1 MSSIKNIHLIGI
13 GGAGMSGIAE
23 ILHNQDYSVSGSDL
37 EDTNVTKRL
46 KNLGVK
52 IFKGHKENNVLKK
65 DLVVISS
72 AISKKNVE
80 LKKAISMGIPVI
92 PRAEMLANLMMLKNS
107 IAVAGSHGK
116 TTVTCMMAHI
126 FTEAGLDPTYIIGGK
141 VKSFESNAKLG
152 LGEHIIAE
160 ADESDGSFLNLRPL
174 KALVTNIDND
184 HLGTYGNDFN
194 NLKRSFKKFCLSLP
208 FQGYLIANGDDKSIK
223 NIIKNIPR
231 NSFSFGKDKGN
242 DYQIKDIK
250 QNIRGTSF
258 KLQDNFFKKD
268 YSFSMSMHGEHN
280 VMNATSAIV
289 AAIQENIDVS
299 IIKKSLKTCSSIE
312 RRFEI
317 ISHDIFSKKITLV
330 DDYGHH
336 PKEIKYSHDTASE
349 IWKNKKKIVVFQ
361 PHRYTR
367 TKDLFDE
374 FIKTLLNIENLLLL
388 DIYPASEKIIKGYE
402 GKDLFQALKKNGS
415 KVVFC
420 QNHTE
425 VIEKLENMTKGNE
438 VIITQGAGTTS
449 ELARKISN
457 Q

>member
-116 TTVTCMMAHI
+116 TTVTCIMAHI

-141 VKSFESNAKLG
+141 VKSFESNARLG

-194 NLKRSFKKFCLSLP
+194 NLKKSFKKFCLSLP
-208 FQGYLIANGDDKSIK
+208 FQGYLIANGDDQSIK

-231 NSFSFGKDKGN
+231 NSFSFGKDKSN

-250 QNIRGTSF
+250 QNIKGTSF
-258 KLQDNFFKKD
+258 KLKDNFVKKD

-280 VMNATSAIV
+280 VMNATSAII
-289 AAIQENIDVS
+289 AAIQENIDLS

-317 ISHDIFSKKITLV
+317 VSHDIFSKKITLV

-415 KVVFC
+415 NVVFC

-425 VIEKLENMTKGNE
+425 VIEKLENMITGNE

-449 ELARKISN
+449 DLARKISN
-457 Q
+457 L

>member
-1 MSSIKNIHLIGI
+1 MSSIKSIHLIGI

-116 TTVTCMMAHI
+116 TTVTCIMAHI

-141 VKSFESNAKLG
+141 VKSFESNARLG

-194 NLKRSFKKFCLSLP
+194 NLKKSFKKFCLSLP
-208 FQGYLIANGDDKSIK
+208 FQGYLIANGDDPSIT

-231 NSFSFGKDKGN
+231 NSFSFGKDKSN

-258 KLQDNFFKKD
+258 KLKDNFVKKD

-280 VMNATSAIV
+280 VMNATSAII
-289 AAIQENIDVS
+289 AAIQENIDMS

-374 FIKTLLNIENLLLL
+374 FIRTLLNIENLLLL

-425 VIEKLENMTKGNE
+425 VIEKLENMTTGNE

-449 ELARKISN
+449 DLARKISN
-457 Q
+457 L

>member
-23 ILHNQDYSVSGSDL
+23 ILHNQDYFVSGSDL

-116 TTVTCMMAHI
+116 TTVTCIMAHI

-194 NLKRSFKKFCLSLP
+194 NLKKSFKKFCLSLP
-208 FQGYLIANGDDKSIK
+208 FQGYLIANGDDQSVK

-231 NSFSFGKDKGN
+231 NSFSFGKDKSN
-242 DYQIKDIK
+242 DYQIKDIE

-258 KLQDNFFKKD
+258 KLKDNFVKKE

-280 VMNATSAIV
+280 VMNATSAII
-289 AAIQENIDVS
+289 AAIQEDIDVS

-317 ISHDIFSKKITLV
+317 ISDNIFSKKITLV

-388 DIYPASEKIIKGYE
+388 DIYPASEKIIKGFE
-402 GKDLFQALKKNGS
+402 GKDLLKALKKKGS
-415 KVVFC
+415 NVVFC

-425 VIEKLENMTKGNE
+425 VIEKLENMTAGNE

>member
-46 KNLGVK
+46 KNLGIK
-52 IFKGHKENNVLKK
+52 IFKGHKEKNVLKK

-80 LKKAISMGIPVI
+80 LKKAISIGIPVI
-92 PRAEMLANLMMLKNS
+92 ARAEMLANLMMLKNS

-116 TTVTCMMAHI
+116 TTVTCIMAHI

-184 HLGTYGNDFN
+184 HLGTYDNDFN
-194 NLKRSFKKFCLSLP
+194 NLKKSFKKFCLSLP
-208 FQGYLIANGDDKSIK
+208 FQGYLIANGDDQSVKK
-223 NIIKNIPR
+223 IIKNIPR
-231 NSFSFGKDKGN
+231 NSFSFGKDKSN
-242 DYQIKDIK
+242 DYQIKDIE

-258 KLQDNFFKKD
+258 KLKDNFVKKD

-280 VMNATSAIV
+280 VMNATSAII
-289 AAIQENIDVS
+289 AAIQEDIDVS
-299 IIKKSLKTCSSIE
+299 IIKKSLKSCSSIE

-317 ISHDIFSKKITLV
+317 ISDDIFSKKITLV

-388 DIYPASEKIIKGYE
+388 DIYPASEKKIKGYE
-402 GKDLFQALKKNGS
+402 GKDLFKALKKNGS
-415 KVVFC
+415 NVVFC

-425 VIEKLENMTKGNE
+425 VIEKLENMTAGNE

>member
-46 KNLGVK
+46 KNLGIK

>member
-23 ILHNQDYSVSGSDL
+23 ILHNQNYSVSGSDL

-116 TTVTCMMAHI
+116 TTVTCIMAHI

-194 NLKRSFKKFCLSLP
+194 NLKKSFKKFCLSLP
-208 FQGYLIANGDDKSIK
+208 FQGYLIANGDDQSIK

-231 NSFSFGKDKGN
+231 NSFSFGKDKSN

-258 KLQDNFFKKD
+258 KLKDNFVKKD

-280 VMNATSAIV
+280 VMNATSAII

-336 PKEIKYSHDTASE
+336 PKEIKYSYDTASE

-415 KVVFC
+415 NVVFC

-425 VIEKLENMTKGNE
+425 VIEKLENMTTGNE

-449 ELARKISN
+449 DLARKISN
-457 Q
+457 L

>member
-1 MSSIKNIHLIGI
+1 MSNIKNIHLIGI

-37 EDTNVTKRL
+37 KDTNVTQRL
-46 KNLGVK
+46 KKLGVK

-116 TTVTCMMAHI
+116 TTVTCIMAHI

-194 NLKRSFKKFCLSLP
+194 NLKKAFKKFCLSLP
-208 FQGYLIANGDDKSIK
+208 FQGYLIANGDDQSIK
-223 NIIKNIPR
+223 NITKNIPR
-231 NSFSFGKDKGN
+231 NLFSFGKGKSN

-258 KLQDNFFKKD
+258 KLKDNFTKKE

-280 VMNATSAIV
+280 VMNATSAII
-289 AAIQENIDVS
+289 AATQENIDVS
-299 IIKKSLKTCSSIE
+299 SIKKSLKSCSSIE

-317 ISHDIFSKKITLV
+317 ISQDIFSKKITLV

-336 PKEIKYSHDTASE
+336 PKEIKYSYDTASE

-367 TKDLFDE
+367 TRDLFDE
-374 FIKTLLNIENLLLL
+374 FIETLLHIENLLLL

-402 GKDLFQALKKNGS
+402 GKDLFQSLKKNGS
-415 KVVFC
+415 NVVFC
-420 QNHTE
+420 QNHAE
-425 VIEKLENMTKGNE
+425 VIERLENMTAGNE

>member
-116 TTVTCMMAHI
+116 TTVTCIMAHI

-141 VKSFESNAKLG
+141 VKSFESNARLG

-184 HLGTYGNDFN
+184 HLGTYGNDLN
-194 NLKRSFKKFCLSLP
+194 NLKKSFKKFCVSLP
-208 FQGYLIANGDDKSIK
+208 FQGYLIANGDDQSIK

-231 NSFSFGKDKGN
+231 NSFSFGKDKSN

-258 KLQDNFFKKD
+258 KLKDNFVKKD

-280 VMNATSAIV
+280 VMNATSAII

-415 KVVFC
+415 NVVFC
-420 QNHTE
+420 QNHTK
-425 VIEKLENMTKGNE
+425 VIEKLENMTTGNE

-449 ELARKISN
+449 DLARKISN
-457 Q
+457 L

>member
-1 MSSIKNIHLIGI
+1 MSSIKKIHLIGI

-80 LKKAISMGIPVI
+80 FKKAISIGIPVI

-116 TTVTCMMAHI
+116 TTVTCIMAHI

-194 NLKRSFKKFCLSLP
+194 NLKKSFKKFCLSLP
-208 FQGYLIANGDDKSIK
+208 FQGYLIANGDDQSIK
-223 NIIKNIPR
+223 NIIQNIPR
-231 NSFSFGKDKGN
+231 NSFSFGKDKSN

-250 QNIRGTSF
+250 QNIRGASF
-258 KLQDNFFKKD
+258 KLKDNFVKKD

-280 VMNATSAIV
+280 VMNATSAIIT
-289 AAIQENIDVS
+289 AIQENIDVS

-317 ISHDIFSKKITLV
+317 ISDDIFSKKITLV

-349 IWKNKKKIVVFQ
+349 IWKNNKKIVVFQ

-367 TKDLFDE
+367 TMDLFDE

-388 DIYPASEKIIKGYE
+388 DIYPANEKIIKGYE
-402 GKDLFQALKKNGS
+402 GKDLFQALKKKGS
-415 KVVFC
+415 NVIFC

-425 VIEKLENMTKGNE
+425 VIEKLENITAGNE

-457 Q
+457 K

>member
-116 TTVTCMMAHI
+116 TTVTCIMAHI

-184 HLGTYGNDFN
+184 HLGTYGNDLN
-194 NLKRSFKKFCLSLP
+194 NLKKSFKKFCLSLP
-208 FQGYLIANGDDKSIK
+208 FQGYLIANGDDQSIK

-231 NSFSFGKDKGN
+231 NSFSFGKDKSN

-258 KLQDNFFKKD
+258 KLKDNFVKKD

-280 VMNATSAIV
+280 VMNATSAII

-367 TKDLFDE
+367 TRDLFDE

-415 KVVFC
+415 NVVFC

-425 VIEKLENMTKGNE
+425 VIEKLENMTTGNE

-449 ELARKISN
+449 DLARKISN
-457 Q
+457 L

>member
-1 MSSIKNIHLIGI
+1 MSSIKSIHLIGI

-23 ILHNQDYSVSGSDL
+23 ILHNQNYSVSGSDL

-46 KNLGVK
+46 RNLGVK

-116 TTVTCMMAHI
+116 TTVTCIMAHI

-194 NLKRSFKKFCLSLP
+194 NLKKSFKKFCLSLP
-208 FQGYLIANGDDKSIK
+208 FQGYLIANGDDPSIK

-231 NSFSFGKDKGN
+231 NSFSFGKDKSN

-258 KLQDNFFKKD
+258 KLKDNFVKKD

-280 VMNATSAIV
+280 VMNATSAII
-289 AAIQENIDVS
+289 AAIQENIDLS

-317 ISHDIFSKKITLV
+317 VSHDIFSKKITLV

-336 PKEIKYSHDTASE
+336 PKEIKYSYDTASE

-415 KVVFC
+415 NVVFC

-425 VIEKLENMTKGNE
+425 VIEKLENMTTGNE

-449 ELARKISN
+449 DLARKISN
-457 Q
+457 L

>member
-116 TTVTCMMAHI
+116 TTVTCIMAHI

-194 NLKRSFKKFCLSLP
+194 NLKKSFKKFCLSLP
-208 FQGYLIANGDDKSIK
+208 FQGYLIANGDDQSIK
-223 NIIKNIPR
+223 NIIQNIPR
-231 NSFSFGKDKGN
+231 NSFSFGKDKSN

-250 QNIRGTSF
+250 QNIRGTKF
-258 KLQDNFFKKD
+258 KLKDNFVKKD

-280 VMNATSAIV
+280 VMNATSAII
-289 AAIQENIDVS
+289 AAIQENINVS

-317 ISHDIFSKKITLV
+317 ISNDIFSKKITLV

-374 FIKTLLNIENLLLL
+374 FIKTLLDIENLLLL

-402 GKDLFQALKKNGS
+402 GKDLFHALKMNGS
-415 KVVFC
+415 NVVFC

-425 VIEKLENMTKGNE
+425 VIEKLENMTSGNE

>member
-1 MSSIKNIHLIGI
+1 MSSIKSIHLIGI

-46 KNLGVK
+46 KNLGIK

-415 KVVFC
+415 NVVFC

-425 VIEKLENMTKGNE
+425 VIEKLENMTTGNE

-449 ELARKISN
+449 DLARKISN
-457 Q
+457 L

>member
-46 KNLGVK
+46 KNLGIK

-415 KVVFC
+415 NVVFC

>member
-23 ILHNQDYSVSGSDL
+23 ILHNQNYSVSGSDL

-72 AISKKNVE
+72 AISKTNIE

-116 TTVTCMMAHI
+116 TTVTCIMAHI

-194 NLKRSFKKFCLSLP
+194 NLKKSFKKFCLSLP
-208 FQGYLIANGDDKSIK
+208 FQGYLIANGDDPSIK

-231 NSFSFGKDKGN
+231 NSFSFGKDKSN

-258 KLQDNFFKKD
+258 KLKDNFVKKD

-280 VMNATSAIV
+280 VMNATSAII
-289 AAIQENIDVS
+289 AAIQENIDLS

-317 ISHDIFSKKITLV
+317 VSHDIFSKKITLV

-336 PKEIKYSHDTASE
+336 PKEIKYSYDTASE

-415 KVVFC
+415 NVVFC

-425 VIEKLENMTKGNE
+425 VIEKLENMTTGNE

-449 ELARKISN
+449 DLARKISN
-457 Q
+457 L

>member
-194 NLKRSFKKFCLSLP
+194 NLKKSFKKFCLSLP

-231 NSFSFGKDKGN
+231 DSFSFGKDKSN

-374 FIKTLLNIENLLLL
+374 FIKTLLKIENLLLL

-402 GKDLFQALKKNGS
+402 GKDLFKALKKNGS
-415 KVVFC
+415 NVVFC

-425 VIEKLENMTKGNE
+425 VIEKLENMTAGKE

-457 Q
+457 L

>member
-23 ILHNQDYSVSGSDL
+23 ILHNQNYSVSGSDL

-116 TTVTCMMAHI
+116 TTVTCIMAHI

-194 NLKRSFKKFCLSLP
+194 NLKKSFKKFCLSLP
-208 FQGYLIANGDDKSIK
+208 FQGYLIANGDDPSIK

-231 NSFSFGKDKGN
+231 NSFSFGKDKSN

-258 KLQDNFFKKD
+258 KLKDNFVKKD

-280 VMNATSAIV
+280 VMNATSAII
-289 AAIQENIDVS
+289 AAIQENIDLS

-415 KVVFC
+415 NVVFC

-425 VIEKLENMTKGNE
+425 IIEKLENMTIGNE

-449 ELARKISN
+449 DLARKISN
-457 Q
+457 L

>member
-23 ILHNQDYSVSGSDL
+23 ILHNQAYSVSGSDL

-46 KNLGVK
+46 KNLGIK

-116 TTVTCMMAHI
+116 TTVTCIMAHI

-194 NLKRSFKKFCLSLP
+194 NLKKSFKKFCLSLP

-415 KVVFC
+415 NVVFC
-420 QNHTE
+420 QNHAE
-425 VIEKLENMTKGNE
+425 VIERLENMTAGNE

-449 ELARKISN
+449 ELAKKILN
-457 Q
+457 K

>member
-72 AISKKNVE
+72 AISKTNIE

-116 TTVTCMMAHI
+116 TTVTCIMAHI

-194 NLKRSFKKFCLSLP
+194 NLKKSFKKFCLSLP
-208 FQGYLIANGDDKSIK
+208 FQGYLIANGDDQSIK

-231 NSFSFGKDKGN
+231 NSFSFGKDKSN

-258 KLQDNFFKKD
+258 KLKDNFVKKD

-280 VMNATSAIV
+280 VMNATSAII
-289 AAIQENIDVS
+289 AAIQENIDLS

-317 ISHDIFSKKITLV
+317 VSHDIFSKKITLV

-367 TKDLFDE
+367 TRDLFDE

-415 KVVFC
+415 NVVFC

-425 VIEKLENMTKGNE
+425 VIEKLENMTTGNE
-438 VIITQGAGTTS
+438 VIIAQGAGTTS
-449 ELARKISN
+449 DLARKISN
-457 Q
+457 L

>member
-52 IFKGHKENNVLKK
+52 IFKGHKEKNVLKK

-72 AISKKNVE
+72 AISNKNVE
-80 LKKAISMGIPVI
+80 LKKAISIGIPVI

-194 NLKRSFKKFCLSLP
+194 NLKKSFKKFCLSLP
-208 FQGYLIANGDDKSIK
+208 FQGYLIANGDDPSIK

-231 NSFSFGKDKGN
+231 NSFSFGKDKSN

-374 FIKTLLNIENLLLL
+374 FIKTLLKIENLLLL

-415 KVVFC
+415 KVLFC

-425 VIEKLENMTKGNE
+425 VIEKLENMTSGNE

-457 Q
+457 L

>member
-116 TTVTCMMAHI
+116 TTVTCIMAHI

-194 NLKRSFKKFCLSLP
+194 NLKKSFKKFCLSLP
-208 FQGYLIANGDDKSIK
+208 FQGYLIANGDDQSIK

-231 NSFSFGKDKGN
+231 NSFSFGKDKSN

-258 KLQDNFFKKD
+258 KLKDNFVKKD

-280 VMNATSAIV
+280 VMNATSAII

-415 KVVFC
+415 NVVFC

-425 VIEKLENMTKGNE
+425 VIEKLENMTAGNE

>member
-1 MSSIKNIHLIGI
+1 MSSIKSIHLIGI

-23 ILHNQDYSVSGSDL
+23 ILHNQNYSVSGSDL

-80 LKKAISMGIPVI
+80 LKKATSMGIPVI

-116 TTVTCMMAHI
+116 TTVTCIMAHI

-194 NLKRSFKKFCLSLP
+194 NLKKSFKKFCLSLP
-208 FQGYLIANGDDKSIK
+208 FQGYLIANGDDPSIK

-231 NSFSFGKDKGN
+231 NSFSFGKDKSN

-258 KLQDNFFKKD
+258 KLKDNFVKKD

-280 VMNATSAIV
+280 VMNATSAII
-289 AAIQENIDVS
+289 AAIQENIDLS

-317 ISHDIFSKKITLV
+317 VSHDIFSKKITLV

-336 PKEIKYSHDTASE
+336 PKEIKYSYDTASE

-415 KVVFC
+415 NVVFC

-425 VIEKLENMTKGNE
+425 VIEKLENMTTGNE

-449 ELARKISN
+449 DLARKISN
-457 Q
+457 L

>member
-46 KNLGVK
+46 KNLGIK
-52 IFKGHKENNVLKK
+52 IFKGHKEKNVLKK

-116 TTVTCMMAHI
+116 TTVTCIMAHI

-194 NLKRSFKKFCLSLP
+194 NLKKSFKKFCLSLP

-231 NSFSFGKDKGN
+231 NSFSFGKDKSN

-374 FIKTLLNIENLLLL
+374 FIKTLLKIENLLLL

-415 KVVFC
+415 KVLFC

-425 VIEKLENMTKGNE
+425 VIEKLENMTSGNE

-457 Q
+457 L

>member
-23 ILHNQDYSVSGSDL
+23 ILHNQNYSVSGSDL

-116 TTVTCMMAHI
+116 TTVTCIMAHI

-194 NLKRSFKKFCLSLP
+194 NLKKSFKKFCLSLP
-208 FQGYLIANGDDKSIK
+208 FQGYLIANGDDPSIK

-231 NSFSFGKDKGN
+231 NSFSFGKDKSN

-258 KLQDNFFKKD
+258 KLKDNFVKKD

-280 VMNATSAIV
+280 VMNATSAII
-289 AAIQENIDVS
+289 AAIQENIDLS

-317 ISHDIFSKKITLV
+317 VSHDIFSKKITLV

-336 PKEIKYSHDTASE
+336 PKEIKYSYDTASE

-415 KVVFC
+415 NVVFC

-425 VIEKLENMTKGNE
+425 VIEKLENMTTGNE

-449 ELARKISN
+449 DLARKISN
-457 Q
+457 L

>member
-52 IFKGHKENNVLKK
+52 IFKGHKEKNVLKK

-72 AISKKNVE
+72 AISNKNVE
-80 LKKAISMGIPVI
+80 LKKAISIGIPVI

-107 IAVAGSHGK
+107 IAVAGSHVK

-194 NLKRSFKKFCLSLP
+194 NLKKSFKKFCLSLP
-208 FQGYLIANGDDKSIK
+208 FQGYLIANGDDQSIK

-231 NSFSFGKDKGN
+231 NSFSFGKDKSN

-250 QNIRGTSF
+250 QNIKGTSF
-258 KLQDNFFKKD
+258 KLKDNFVKKD

-280 VMNATSAIV
+280 VMNATSAII
-289 AAIQENIDVS
+289 AAIQENIDLS

-317 ISHDIFSKKITLV
+317 VSHDIFSKKITLV

-415 KVVFC
+415 KVLFC

-425 VIEKLENMTKGNE
+425 VIEKLENMTTGNE

-449 ELARKISN
+449 DLARKISN
-457 Q
+457 L

>member
-46 KNLGVK
+46 KNLGIK

-116 TTVTCMMAHI
+116 TTVTCIMAHI

-425 VIEKLENMTKGNE
+425 VIEKLENMTEGNE

>member
-1 MSSIKNIHLIGI
+1 MSSIKKIHLIGI

-52 IFKGHKENNVLKK
+52 IFKGHKGNNVLKK

-116 TTVTCMMAHI
+116 TTVTCIMAHI

-194 NLKRSFKKFCLSLP
+194 NLKKSFKKFCLSLP
-208 FQGYLIANGDDKSIK
+208 FQGYLIANGDDQSIK
-223 NIIKNIPR
+223 NIIQNIPR
-231 NSFSFGKDKGN
+231 NSFSFGKDKSN

-250 QNIRGTSF
+250 QNIRGASF
-258 KLQDNFFKKD
+258 KLKDNLVKKD

-280 VMNATSAIV
+280 VMNATSAIIT
-289 AAIQENIDVS
+289 AIQENIDVS

-317 ISHDIFSKKITLV
+317 ISDDIFSKKITLV

-349 IWKNKKKIVVFQ
+349 IWKNNKKIVVFQ

-367 TKDLFDE
+367 TMDLFDE

-388 DIYPASEKIIKGYE
+388 DIYPANEKIIKGYE
-402 GKDLFQALKKNGS
+402 GKDLFQALKKKGS
-415 KVVFC
+415 NVIFC

-425 VIEKLENMTKGNE
+425 VIEKLENITAGNE

-457 Q
+457 K

>member
-46 KNLGVK
+46 KNLGIK

-116 TTVTCMMAHI
+116 TTVTCIMAHI

-141 VKSFESNAKLG
+141 VKSFESNARLG

-194 NLKRSFKKFCLSLP
+194 NLKKSFKKFCLSLP

-231 NSFSFGKDKGN
+231 DSFSFGKDKSN

-289 AAIQENIDVS
+289 TAIQENIDVS

-402 GKDLFQALKKNGS
+402 GKDLFKALKKNGS
-415 KVVFC
+415 NVVFC

-425 VIEKLENMTKGNE
+425 VIEKLENMTAGKE

>member
-1 MSSIKNIHLIGI
+1 MSSIKSIHLIGI

-23 ILHNQDYSVSGSDL
+23 ILHNQNYSVSGSDL

-194 NLKRSFKKFCLSLP
+194 NLKKSFKKFCLSLP

-336 PKEIKYSHDTASE
+336 PKEIKYSYDTASE

-415 KVVFC
+415 KVLFC

-425 VIEKLENMTKGNE
+425 VIEKLENMTSGNE

-457 Q
+457 L

>member
-116 TTVTCMMAHI
+116 TTVTCIMAHI

-184 HLGTYGNDFN
+184 HLGTYGDDFN
-194 NLKRSFKKFCLSLP
+194 NLKKSFKKFCLSLP
-208 FQGYLIANGDDKSIK
+208 FQGYLIANGDDQSIK

-231 NSFSFGKDKGN
+231 NSFSFGKDKSN

-258 KLQDNFFKKD
+258 KLKDNFVKKD

-280 VMNATSAIV
+280 VMNATSAII

-374 FIKTLLNIENLLLL
+374 FIKTLLDIENLLLL
-388 DIYPASEKIIKGYE
+388 DIYPASERIIKGYE
-402 GKDLFQALKKNGS
+402 GKDLFHALKKNGS
-415 KVVFC
+415 NAVFC
-420 QNHTE
+420 KNHTE
-425 VIEKLENMTKGNE
+425 VIKKLENMTEGNE

>member
-1 MSSIKNIHLIGI
+1 MSSIKSIHLIGI

-23 ILHNQDYSVSGSDL
+23 ILHNQNYSVSGSDL

-116 TTVTCMMAHI
+116 TTVTCIMAHI

-194 NLKRSFKKFCLSLP
+194 NLKKSFKKFCLSLP
-208 FQGYLIANGDDKSIK
+208 FQGYLIANGDDQSIK

-231 NSFSFGKDKGN
+231 NSFSFGKDKSN

-250 QNIRGTSF
+250 QNIKGTSF
-258 KLQDNFFKKD
+258 KLKDNFVKKD
-268 YSFSMSMHGEHN
+268 YNFSMSMHGEHN

-336 PKEIKYSHDTASE
+336 PKEIKYSYDTASE

-415 KVVFC
+415 NVVFC

-425 VIEKLENMTKGNE
+425 VIEKLENMTAGNE

-457 Q
+457 L

>member
-72 AISKKNVE
+72 AISKTNIE

-116 TTVTCMMAHI
+116 TTVTCIMAHI

-194 NLKRSFKKFCLSLP
+194 NLKKSFKKFCLSLP
-208 FQGYLIANGDDKSIK
+208 FQGYLIANGDDPSIK

-231 NSFSFGKDKGN
+231 NSFSFGKDKSN

-258 KLQDNFFKKD
+258 KLKDNFVKKD

-280 VMNATSAIV
+280 VMNATSAII
-289 AAIQENIDVS
+289 AAIQENIDLS

-317 ISHDIFSKKITLV
+317 ISHNIFSKKITLV

-388 DIYPASEKIIKGYE
+388 DIYPASERIIKGYE

-415 KVVFC
+415 NVVFC

-425 VIEKLENMTKGNE
+425 VIKKLENMTEGNE

-457 Q
+457 L

>member
-116 TTVTCMMAHI
+116 TTVTCIMAHI

-194 NLKRSFKKFCLSLP
+194 NLKKSFKKFCLSLP
-208 FQGYLIANGDDKSIK
+208 FQGYLIANGDDQSIK
-223 NIIKNIPR
+223 NIIQNIPR
-231 NSFSFGKDKGN
+231 NSFSFGKDKTN

-258 KLQDNFFKKD
+258 KLKDNFVKKD

-280 VMNATSAIV
+280 VMNATSAII
-289 AAIQENIDVS
+289 AAIRENIDVS

-317 ISHDIFSKKITLV
+317 ISDDIFSKKITLV

-349 IWKNKKKIVVFQ
+349 IWKNNKKIVVFQ

-367 TKDLFDE
+367 TMDLFDE

-388 DIYPASEKIIKGYE
+388 DIYPANEKIIKGYE
-402 GKDLFQALKKNGS
+402 GKDLFQALKKKGS
-415 KVVFC
+415 NVIFC

-425 VIEKLENMTKGNE
+425 VIEKLENITAGNE

>member
-116 TTVTCMMAHI
+116 TTVTCIMAHI

-194 NLKRSFKKFCLSLP
+194 NLKKSFKKFCLSLP
-208 FQGYLIANGDDKSIK
+208 FQGYLIANGDDQSIK
-223 NIIKNIPR
+223 NIIQNIPR
-231 NSFSFGKDKGN
+231 NSFSFGKDKSN

-250 QNIRGTSF
+250 QNIKGVSF
-258 KLQDNFFKKD
+258 KLKDNFVKKD

-280 VMNATSAIV
+280 VMNATSAIIT
-289 AAIQENIDVS
+289 AIQENIDVS

-317 ISHDIFSKKITLV
+317 ISDDIFSKKITLV

-349 IWKNKKKIVVFQ
+349 IWKNNKKIVVFQ

-367 TKDLFDE
+367 TMDLFDE

-388 DIYPASEKIIKGYE
+388 DIYPANEKIIKGYE
-402 GKDLFQALKKNGS
+402 GKDLFLALKKKGS
-415 KVVFC
+415 NVVFC

-425 VIEKLENMTKGNE
+425 VIENLENITAGNE

>member
-23 ILHNQDYSVSGSDL
+23 ILHNQNYSVSGSDL

-116 TTVTCMMAHI
+116 TTVTCIMAHI

-160 ADESDGSFLNLRPL
+160 ADESDGSFLSLRPL

-194 NLKRSFKKFCLSLP
+194 NLKKSFKKFCLSLP
-208 FQGYLIANGDDKSIK
+208 FQGYLIANGDDQSIK

-231 NSFSFGKDKGN
+231 NSFSFGKDKSN

-250 QNIRGTSF
+250 QNVSGTSF
-258 KLQDNFFKKD
+258 KLKDNFVKKD

-280 VMNATSAIV
+280 VMNATSAII
-289 AAIQENIDVS
+289 AAIQENIDLS

-317 ISHDIFSKKITLV
+317 VSHDIFSKKITLV

-415 KVVFC
+415 NVVFC

-425 VIEKLENMTKGNE
+425 VIEKLENMTTGNE

-449 ELARKISN
+449 DLARKISN
-457 Q
+457 L